1 MWHGT
6 YEHRCPYAGN
16 LRRACGGRTDGV
28 RTSKTAILS
37 LCGIQWWKARLF
49 IGFKHAYRFR
59 YSEYFQSIID
69 HIDAYRYFKFIYN
82 IAYIVHN
89 TVNTKP
95 NWYRYIDKMCT
106 KMISIDT
113 DFPIFPDI
121 SIYWNIGWTDKEAWS
136 TASPVPFRVQNCGV
150 TRRCPSRK
158 LPIQQQRPRLKTRT
172 RSDHQSV

>member
-82 IAYIVHN
+82 IAYTIYN

-95 NWYRYIDKMCT
+95 NWYRYII
-106 KMISIDT
+106 ISIINYYAQNWYRSIPISRY
-113 DFPIFPDI
+113 FPIYRVSKCDDRKNQSALLGTSRGPKRWGRSFLSAVRLVNTSCPCA
-121 SIYWNIGWTDKEAWS
+121 WT
-136 TASPVPFRVQNCGV
+136 
-150 TRRCPSRK
+150 
-158 LPIQQQRPRLKTRT
+158 
-172 RSDHQSV
+172 